1 MCLETPKGPELKE
14 DMENL
19 ALLRSLVGQES
30 PAVSPPEQLSL
41 ERNTAPR

>member
-19 ALLRSLVGQES
+19 TLLRSLIIE
-30 PAVSPPEQLSL
+30 
-41 ERNTAPR
+41 N

>member
-19 ALLRSLVGQES
+19 ALLRSLVGKDA
-30 PAVSPPEQLSL
+30 PAVGPPGQLSL
-41 ERNTAPR
+41 EKS